1 MQASI
6 IRLAHWKVDIKI
18 VTENSMHVLQ
28 WRRRMTHDE
37 VLLDGKNQQ
46 ISYGLFGRE
55 TIYGLV
61 FGKDEEGK
69 GGEQLMF
76 ALDAHP
82 DQYAWSE
89 KGSRY
94 AAPRG
99 LRLETK
105 NGPILEYGSL
115 DEKTYAKPADF
126 SDWLKKT
133 LGMEW

>member
-6 IRLAHWKVDIKI
+6 VRLAHWKVDIKI
-18 VTENSMHVLQ
+18 VTDDSMHVLQ

-37 VLLDGKNQQ
+37 VLLDGKSQQ

-61 FGKDEEGK
+61 FGKDKEGK

-76 ALDAHP
+76 AVDAHP
-82 DQYAWSE
+82 NHNWTGD
-89 KGSRY
+89 GSLY

-99 LRLETK
+99 LRLETRS
-105 NGPILEYGSL
+105 GPILAYGSM
-115 DEKTYAKPADF
+115 DERAYDKPGDF
-126 SDWLKKT
+126 SEWLKKT
-133 LGMEW
+133 MGMQW